1 MLPAIMA
8 ILQIAKN
15 KAQSEQNDINNL
27 NNNMV
32 QYNGQQPQQ
41 RQMTPMQ
48 SNSNGLGNALGTFSS
63 IFGGLFNK

>member
-32 QYNGQQPQQ
+32 QYNGQQTQQ
-41 RQMTPMQ
+41 RQMIPMQ

-63 IFGGLFNK
+63 IFGGMFNK